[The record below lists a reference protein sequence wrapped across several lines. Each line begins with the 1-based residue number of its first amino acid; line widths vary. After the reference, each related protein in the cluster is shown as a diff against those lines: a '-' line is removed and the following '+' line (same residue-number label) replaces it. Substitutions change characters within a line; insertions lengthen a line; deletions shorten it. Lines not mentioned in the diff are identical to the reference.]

1 MLVRSYQKMLCFFL
15 CIVQVMIH
23 IVLGNLAEREHLGT
37 KKNIKSIKIIS
48 FKTINQLIDLN

>member
-1 MLVRSYQKMLCFFL
+1 MLVRSYQKMLCSFL

-37 KKNIKSIKIIS
+37 KKKNIKSIKIIS
-48 FKTINQLIDLN
+48 FKTINQSID